1 MKINREGKSKVLDTE
16 ELDLLL
22 NYLPNNKHKLLAQI
36 LRKTACRVSEG
47 IQLRYQNV
55 TKDAIFFPKAITKA
69 KLKSRFVPISNDL
82 YNQIMQFKA
91 ENESLNGR
99 ILDANCYLFSGR
111 YGTNTHLSVR
121 AFQKALKAA
130 CIKGGIVGFSS
141 HGFRRSSLTS
151 ASNKNVPI
159 RHLAQISGHSNMQV
173 LQEYLDCS
181 ESQLREA
188 VQNFG

>member
-22 NYLPNNKHKLLAQI
+22 NHLPNNKHKLLAQV

-99 ILDANCYLFSGR
+99 LLTPDCYLFSGR
-111 YGTNTHLSVR
+111 YGTNSHLSVR
-121 AFQKALKAA
+121 AFQKALQQA

-141 HGFRRSSLTS
+141 HGYRRSSLTS
-151 ASNKNVPI
+151 ASNNNIPI

>member
-22 NYLPNNKHKLLAQI
+22 NHLPNNKHKLLAQV

-69 KLKSRFVPISNDL
+69 KLKSRFVPISNEL

-99 ILDANCYLFSGR
+99 ILDAKCYLFSGR

-141 HGFRRSSLTS
+141 HGYRRSSLTHG
-151 ASNKNVPI
+151 SNNNIPI

>member
-1 MKINREGKSKVLDTE
+1 MKINREGKSKVLDTN

-22 NYLPNNKHKLLAQI
+22 NYLPTSKHKLIAQVC
-36 LRKTACRVSEG
+36 RKTACRISEA
-47 IQLRYQNV
+47 IQLRYENV
-55 TKDAIFFPKAITKA
+55 TKEAIFFPKAITKA
-69 KLKSRFVPISNDL
+69 KLKSRYVPINEDF

-91 ENESLNGR
+91 ENETLKGQK
-99 ILDANCYLFSGR
+99 LDANCYLFSGR

-130 CIKGGIVGFSS
+130 CIKGGIIGFSS

-151 ASNKNVPI
+151 ASNKNIPI
-159 RHLAQISGHSNMQV
+159 AHLAKISGHSNMQV

-181 ESQLREA
+181 ETQLREA

>member
-36 LRKTACRVSEG
+36 LRKTAFRVSEG

-69 KLKSRFVPISNDL
+69 KLKARYVPINL
-82 YNQIMQFKA
+82 EFYTQIMQFKQ
-91 ENESLNGR
+91 EEETLNGR

-111 YGTNTHLSVR
+111 YGTNSHLSVR
-121 AFQKALKAA
+121 AFQKALQQA

-141 HGFRRSSLTS
+141 HGYRRSSLTS
-151 ASNKNVPI
+151 ASNNNIPI

-181 ESQLREA
+181 ESQLRKA

>member
-1 MKINREGKSKVLDTE
+1 MKINREGKSKVLDTN

-22 NYLPNNKHKLLAQI
+22 NYLPTNKHKLVAQV
-36 LRKTACRVSEG
+36 LRKTACRVSECL
-47 IQLRYQNV
+47 QLRYENV
-55 TKDAIFFPKAITKA
+55 TKEAIFFPKSITKA
-69 KLKSRFVPISNDL
+69 KLKARYVPINLDF
-82 YNQIMQFKA
+82 YNQIMQFKQ
-91 ENESLNGR
+91 EEEQLNGR
-99 ILDANCYLFSGR
+99 ILDAKCYLFAGR

-141 HGFRRSSLTS
+141 HGYRRSSLTHG
-151 ASNKNVPI
+151 SNSNIPI

>member
-22 NYLPNNKHKLLAQI
+22 NHLPNNKHKLLAQI

-99 ILDANCYLFSGR
+99 LLTPDCYLFSGR
-111 YGTNTHLSVR
+111 YGTNSHLSVR
-121 AFQKALKAA
+121 AFQKALQQA

-141 HGFRRSSLTS
+141 HGYRRSSLTS
-151 ASNKNVPI
+151 ASNKNIPI
-159 RHLAQISGHSNMQV
+159 AHLAKISGHANMQT
-173 LQEYLDCS
+173 LQIYLDCS

-188 VQNFG
+188 VKNFG

>member
-69 KLKSRFVPISNDL
+69 KLKSRFVPISNEL

-91 ENESLNGR
+91 DNESLNGR
-99 ILDANCYLFSGR
+99 LLTHDCYLFSGR
-111 YGTNTHLSVR
+111 YGTNSHLSVR

-130 CIKGGIVGFSS
+130 CIKAEIIGFSS

-151 ASNKNVPI
+151 ASNKNIPI
-159 RHLAQISGHSNMQV
+159 AHLAKISGHANMQT
-173 LQEYLDCS
+173 LQIYLDCS

>member
-1 MKINREGKSKVLDTE
+1 MKINREGKSKVLDTK

-22 NYLPNNKHKLLAQI
+22 NHLPNNKHKLLAQV

-55 TKDAIFFPKAITKA
+55 TKDAIFFPKSITKA

-99 ILDANCYLFSGR
+99 LLTPDCYLFSGR

-121 AFQKALKAA
+121 AFQKALQQA

-141 HGFRRSSLTS
+141 HGYRRSSLTS
-151 ASNKNVPI
+151 ASNNNIPI

>member
-1 MKINREGKSKVLDTE
+1 MKINREGKSKVLDTDQ
-16 ELDLLL
+16 LDLLL
-22 NYLPNNKHKLLAQI
+22 DYLPNKKHKLLAQV

-55 TKDAIFFPKAITKA
+55 TKDSIFFPKSITKA
-69 KLKSRFVPISNDL
+69 KLKSRFVPINEEF

-91 ENESLNGR
+91 DNELLKGETFKP
-99 ILDANCYLFSGR
+99 DCYLFNGR
-111 YGTNTHLSVR
+111 FGTNTHLSVR

-141 HGFRRSSLTS
+141 HGYRRSSLTS
-151 ASNKNVPI
+151 ASDKNIPI
-159 RHLAQISGHSNMQV
+159 AHLAKISGHSNMQV

>member
-1 MKINREGKSKVLDTE
+1 MKINREGKSKVLDTN
-16 ELDLLL
+16 ELDSLLT
-22 NYLPNNKHKLLAQI
+22 YLPSKKHKLIAQVC
-36 LRKTACRVSEG
+36 RKTACRISECL
-47 IQLRYQNV
+47 QLRYENL
-55 TKDAIFFPKAITKA
+55 TKEAIFFPKAITKA
-69 KLKSRFVPISNDL
+69 KLKARFVPINAKFYDEL
-82 YNQIMQFKA
+82 MQFK
-91 ENESLNGR
+91 EKDETLNGR
-99 ILDANCYLFSGR
+99 LLSPKCYLFYGR

-159 RHLAQISGHSNMQV
+159 RHLAEVSGHSNMQS
-173 LQEYLDCS
+173 LQIYLDCS

>member
-1 MKINREGKSKVLDTE
+1 MKINREGKSKVLDTDQ
-16 ELDLLL
+16 LDLLL
-22 NYLPNNKHKLLAQI
+22 DYLLNKKHKLLAQV

-55 TKDAIFFPKAITKA
+55 TKDSIFFPKSITKA
-69 KLKSRFVPISNDL
+69 KLKSRFVPINEEFYS
-82 YNQIMQFKA
+82 QIMQFKA
-91 ENESLNGR
+91 DNELLKGETFKP
-99 ILDANCYLFSGR
+99 DCYLFNR
-111 YGTNTHLSVR
+111 RFGTNTHLSVR

-141 HGFRRSSLTS
+141 HGYRRSSLTS
-151 ASNKNVPI
+151 ASDKNIPI
-159 RHLAQISGHSNMQV
+159 AHLAKISGHSNMQV

-181 ESQLREA
+181 ESQLRKA

>member
-1 MKINREGKSKVLDTE
+1 MKINREGKSKVLDTDQ
-16 ELDLLL
+16 LDLLL
-22 NYLPNNKHKLLAQI
+22 DHLPNKKHKLLAQV

-55 TKDAIFFPKAITKA
+55 TKDSIFFPKAITKA
-69 KLKSRFVPISNDL
+69 KLKSRFVPINEEF

-91 ENESLNGR
+91 DNELLKGETFKP
-99 ILDANCYLFSGR
+99 DCYLFTGR
-111 YGTNTHLSVR
+111 FGTNTHLSVR

-141 HGFRRSSLTS
+141 HGYRRSSLTS
-151 ASNKNVPI
+151 ASDKNIPI
-159 RHLAQISGHSNMQV
+159 AHLAKISGHSNMQV

-181 ESQLREA
+181 ESQLRKA

>member
-1 MKINREGKSKVLDTE
+1 MKINRVGKSKVLDTN

-22 NYLPNNKHKLLAQI
+22 NYLPTSKHKLIAQVC
-36 LRKTACRVSEG
+36 RKTACRISEA
-47 IQLRYQNV
+47 IQLRYENV
-55 TKDAIFFPKAITKA
+55 TKEAIFFPKQITKA
-69 KLKSRFVPISNDL
+69 KLKSRYVPINEDF

-91 ENESLNGR
+91 ENETLKGQK
-99 ILDANCYLFSGR
+99 LDANCYLFSGR

-141 HGFRRSSLTS
+141 HGYRRSSLTS
-151 ASNKNVPI
+151 ASNKNIPI
-159 RHLAQISGHSNMQV
+159 AHLAKISGHSNMQV

-181 ESQLREA
+181 ESHLREA

>member
-1 MKINREGKSKVLDTE
+1 MKINREGKSKVLDTK

-22 NYLPNNKHKLLAQI
+22 DYSPNNKHKLLAQI
-36 LRKTACRVSEG
+36 PRKTACRISEG

-69 KLKSRFVPISNDL
+69 KLKSRFVPIGKDL
-82 YNQIMQFKA
+82 YDQIMQFKA
-91 ENESLNGR
+91 DSESLNGQV
-99 ILDANCYLFSGR
+99 LSPDCYLFSGR
-111 YGTNTHLSVR
+111 YGTNSHLSVR
-121 AFQKALKAA
+121 AFQKVLQQA

-151 ASNKNVPI
+151 ASNNNIPI

-173 LQEYLDCS
+173 L
-181 ESQLREA
+181 
-188 VQNFG
+188 

>member
-99 ILDANCYLFSGR
+99 YLTPDYYLFSGR
-111 YGTNTHLSVR
+111 YGTNSHLSVR
-121 AFQKALKAA
+121 AFQKALQQA

-141 HGFRRSSLTS
+141 HGYRRSSLTHG
-151 ASNKNVPI
+151 SNNNIPI
-159 RHLAQISGHSNMQV
+159 AHLAKISGHSNMQV

-188 VQNFG
+188 VQNFS

>member
-1 MKINREGKSKVLDTE
+1 MKINREGKSKVLSTN
-16 ELDLLL
+16 ELDKLLKL
-22 NYLPNNKHKLLAQI
+22 LPNPKHKLIAQI
-36 LRKTACRVSEG
+36 CRKTACRISEA

-55 TKDAIFFPKAITKA
+55 TKDSIFFPKAITKG
-69 KLKSRFVPISNDL
+69 KLKSRFVPINEEF

-91 ENESLNGR
+91 DNELLKGRSLTP
-99 ILDANCYLFSGR
+99 DCYLFAGR
-111 YGTNTHLSVR
+111 FGTNTHLSVR
-121 AFQKALKAA
+121 AFQKQLQAA

-141 HGFRRSSLTS
+141 HGYRRSSLTHG
-151 ASNKNVPI
+151 SNSNIPI

>member
-16 ELDLLL
+16 QLDLLL

-55 TKDAIFFPKAITKA
+55 TKDSIFFPKAITKA
-69 KLKSRFVPISNDL
+69 KLKSRYVPINEDL

-91 ENESLNGR
+91 DNELLKGETFKP
-99 ILDANCYLFSGR
+99 NCYLFTGR
-111 YGTNTHLSVR
+111 FGTNTHLSVR
-121 AFQKALKAA
+121 AFQKQLQAA
-130 CIKGGIVGFSS
+130 CERAEIIGFSS
-141 HGFRRSSLTS
+141 HGYRRSSLTHG
-151 ASNKNVPI
+151 SNNNIPI

>member
-22 NYLPNNKHKLLAQI
+22 NHLPNNKHKLLAQV

-69 KLKSRFVPISNDL
+69 KLKARYVPINL
-82 YNQIMQFKA
+82 EFYTQIMQFKQ
-91 ENESLNGR
+91 EEESLNGR

-111 YGTNTHLSVR
+111 YGTNSHLSVR
-121 AFQKALKAA
+121 AFQKALQQA

-141 HGFRRSSLTS
+141 HGYRRSSLTHG
-151 ASNKNVPI
+151 SNNNIPI
-159 RHLAQISGHSNMQV
+159 AHLAKISGHSNMQV